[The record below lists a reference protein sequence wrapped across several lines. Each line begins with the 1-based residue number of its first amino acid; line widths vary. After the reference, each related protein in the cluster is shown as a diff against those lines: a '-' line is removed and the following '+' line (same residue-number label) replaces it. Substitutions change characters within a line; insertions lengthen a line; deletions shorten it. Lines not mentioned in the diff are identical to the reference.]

1 MYKHQCIS
9 SFDLFQSVEEVT
21 RRRLAEECREIT
33 YVSDKVIVED
43 SRDMK
48 FVYFVSKGNCHVLR
62 ALDLVKRT
70 ERVTKNKDLN
80 QIGTNT
86 NSKIFLKDENHC
98 RTSREKGNFSYH
110 FAGTGARC
118 KSNTVERLYSSST
131 TNSHKCNQ
139 RTSRPNSMNSSKY
152 CYVDDRS
159 RAHLKVDE
167 LRHGDSFG
175 LHQLLRADDDLVDQ
189 RRFILVSAGC
199 RLIRIPRTLVQGI
212 VDPVFMM
219 KLRRSLPSYP
229 SDEELLLKFNSFDK
243 WRCFRES
250 VVDRCAEKRRR
261 HFLTR
266 EEKGGYL

>member
-1 MYKHQCIS
+1 
-9 SFDLFQSVEEVT
+9 
-21 RRRLAEECREIT
+21 
-33 YVSDKVIVED
+33 
-43 SRDMK
+43 MK

-62 ALDLVKRT
+62 ALDLMKRT
-70 ERVTKNKDLN
+70 ERVHSNHV
-80 QIGTNT
+80 GTNA

-98 RTSREKGNFSYH
+98 RTSTEKGNFSYH

-131 TNSHKCNQ
+131 TNSHKSNHT
-139 RTSRPNSMNSSKY
+139 RSSRPNSTNSSKF

-167 LRHGDSFG
+167 LRRGDSFG
-175 LHQLLRADDDLVDQ
+175 LHQLLRADDDLIDQ
-189 RRFILVSAGC
+189 RRFILVSTGC

-219 KLRRSLPSYP
+219 KLRRSLPNYP
-229 SDEELLLKFNSFDK
+229 SDEELLLKFNSFNR

-266 EEKGGYL
+266 EEKSVHL